1 MTPVGPA
8 GRASCYLNT
17 EKRRPQPAW
26 CASE

>member
-1 MTPVGPA
+1 MTSVGPA
-8 GRASCYLNT
+8 GRASCYLKL